1 MKMIILNSLDKRAV
15 LVGGA
20 HKEEGQLDHQNY
32 LELDSL
38 SLFHFIFPLL
48 LYFYIRGSKNRNQM

>member
-1 MKMIILNSLDKRAV
+1 VTTSLLLKREGDKTLMKMIILNSLDKRAV

-32 LELDSL
+32 LEL
-38 SLFHFIFPLL
+38 
-48 LYFYIRGSKNRNQM
+48 YYA